1 MKKSSI
7 FILVLSILV
16 VMFLSAFVG
25 LSISR
30 EYAENHYQV
39 NNEVSTTIN
48 LINFLDFGCGENDCK
63 YCNGRKVSGGYT
75 YQHEYAEKFVYYR
88 TVSTFRIVSLVCM
101 IVSAVGLTST
111 LLIKYR
117 EPIKRVF
124 KKN

>member
-1 MKKSSI
+1 MKKSNI

-16 VMFLSAFVG
+16 VMLLSLFVG

-39 NNEVSTTIN
+39 NNEVSTTISH
-48 LINFLDFGCGENDCK
+48 INFLDFGCGKNDCK

-101 IVSAVGLTST
+101 IISAVGLTAT

-124 KKN
+124 KKK